1 MHKVVILII
10 VKILS
15 AGFVAGLIS
24 FVCQVLIGYG
34 YFSFM
39 FIFLT
44 VFIAFFTLI
53 KKLQIFGVLFVDM
66 LFILFILG
74 LRIYILLADKI

>member
-1 MHKVVILII
+1 MYKII
-10 VKILS
+10 VLFVIKVLS
-15 AGFVAGLIS
+15 ACFVAGLIS
-24 FVCQVLIGYG
+24 FICQILIGYG

-44 VFIAFFTLI
+44 VFSAFFTLI
-53 KKLQIFGVLFVDM
+53 KKLQIFGVLFVDL

-74 LRIYILLADKI
+74 LRIYILVADKT

>member
-1 MHKVVILII
+1 MRKIAALII
-10 VKILS
+10 IKILS

-24 FVCQVLIGYG
+24 FVCQVLIDYG

-44 VFIAFFTLI
+44 VFTTFFTLI
-53 KKLQIFGVLFVDM
+53 KKLQIFGVLCVDM

-74 LRIYILLADKI
+74 LRVYILVADKT